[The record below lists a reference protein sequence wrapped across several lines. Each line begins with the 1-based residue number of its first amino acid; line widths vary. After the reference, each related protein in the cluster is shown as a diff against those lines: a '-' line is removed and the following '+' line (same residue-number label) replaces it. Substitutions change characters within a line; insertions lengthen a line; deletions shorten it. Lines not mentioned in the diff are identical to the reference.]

1 MRRPLALLVAVAALL
16 VAAASASANQA
27 VKLVESGGASF
38 PNRAYILTL
47 ATRAP
52 LNAGNVEVRENG
64 GPVTDLTVTPAS
76 AGARGDFGVVL
87 AIDASNSMHGDA
99 IKGAMA
105 AARTFA
111 ARRAPNEQLAIVSFN
126 STANTVLPFTTDATA
141 IRSALSNSPQL
152 AYGTHIYDGV
162 KRALDMISTSR
173 IASASIVV
181 LSDGADTGSTTS
193 AIGAA
198 HAAQNAHVR
207 VFTVGLRS
215 KAFTPTALQQLAAR
229 AGGDYSEASSP
240 DQLAA
245 IFDQLGARLSNE
257 YLIRY
262 RSLAAPNA
270 RVRVAVRVR
279 GVSGTMQSGYVTPAL
294 PKVYTPPFQP
304 SLAYRFWRSPVSMLF
319 FSLMVA
325 GLLGLGIA
333 LAVRPRPRTARRRLS
348 EFVNVAEPDSG
359 RRSTTSLTDS
369 VLTSAERSLERT
381 RWWAQFKEELEIAE
395 IRMPAVQIVVLTVI
409 GTIAFAWFVA
419 IVTGSALFSLFAF
432 GIPFLVRAYVK
443 QMLARKRKAFGEQ
456 LPENLQMLSSAL
468 RAGHSFVGGLS
479 VVVEDAEEP
488 SRREFRRVV
497 ADEQLGVPLED
508 ALETVVR
515 RMASEDLEQ
524 VALVAALHRETGG
537 NTAEVLDRVNEVVR
551 GRIELRQRVKTLTAQ
566 GRLSRWIVT
575 ALPVSLMLVL
585 SALNP
590 GYMSPLFTHTIG
602 RVLLVLAGIMVVAG
616 SLAIKKIVEIEDI

>member
-1 MRRPLALLVAVAALL
+1 MRRLLALLAAAAALL
-16 VAAASASANQA
+16 AAASSASANQV
-27 VKLVESGGASF
+27 VKLVESGGARF
-38 PNRAYILTL
+38 PDRAYILTL

-64 GPVTDLTVTPAS
+64 GPVTNLTVTPGS
-76 AGARGDFGVVL
+76 AGERGDFGVVL

-99 IKGAMA
+99 IRGAMA
-105 AARTFA
+105 AARAFA
-111 ARRAPNEQLAIVSFN
+111 ARRAPNEQLAIVTFN
-126 STANTVLPFTTDATA
+126 STPQTVLPFTTDPSA
-141 IRSALSNSPQL
+141 IRSALSRAPRL
-152 AYGTHIYDGV
+152 AYGTHVYDGV
-162 KRALDMISTSR
+162 GRALGLIRNSR

-181 LSDGADTGSTTS
+181 LSDGADTGSSTS
-193 AIGAA
+193 AAKVSGAA
-198 HAAQNAHVR
+198 QAAHVR
-207 VFTVGLRS
+207 VFTVGLKS

-229 AGGDYSEASSP
+229 AGGDYSEASAP
-240 DQLAA
+240 EQLAA
-245 IFDQLGARLSNE
+245 IFDELGARLSNE

-270 RVRVAVRVR
+270 KVKVVVRIR
-279 GVSGTMQSGYVTPAL
+279 GVKGSLQSGYVTPAL
-294 PKVYTPPFQP
+294 PKVYTPPFHP
-304 SLAYRFWRSPVSMLF
+304 SFGYRFWHSPVSMLF
-319 FSLMVA
+319 FSVMVA
-325 GLLGLGIA
+325 GLLGLGVA

-348 EFVNVAEPDSG
+348 EFVSVAEPDAG
-359 RRSTTSLTDS
+359 RRATTSLTDS

-395 IRMPAVQIVVLTVI
+395 IRMPAVQIVVLTAI
-409 GTIAFAWFVA
+409 GTIVFAWFLA
-419 IVTGSALFSLFAF
+419 IVTGSVIFSLFAF
-432 GIPFLVRAYVK
+432 GIPLLVRTYIK
-443 QMLARKRKAFGEQ
+443 QQLARKRKAFGEQ

-479 VVVEDAEEP
+479 VVVEDADEP

-551 GRIELRQRVKTLTAQ
+551 GRIELRQRVRTLTAQ
-566 GRLSRWIVT
+566 GRLSRWVVT
-575 ALPVSLMLVL
+575 FLPVGLAVIL

-590 GYMSPLFTHTIG
+590 GYMAPLFTHTVG
-602 RVLLVLAGIMVVAG
+602 RVLLVLAAIMVVAG